1 MKKLFSNYVFSNIK
15 KNILSIIF
23 LFLIFSNFGCTK
35 KFPEIKWEYSDAD
48 VIGTPPNKQE
58 QIDIDIY
65 VDATTSMEG
74 FAVNNSSTYSQFL
87 DQIEASTLSAWKKA
101 DAKYY
106 KFGQIIKPVNRA
118 EYLTA
123 KNNLKFYRE
132 RGVFL
137 KTYIDSV
144 VNRTDSNR
152 LSVLISDLFQDEGD
166 VNIMVDR
173 IKEKCF
179 SRGVNVSF
187 LGIKSE
193 FDGKVFDVPSYPKG
207 YGLKTDERPF
217 YAIIF
222 GNSYNM
228 ELLFESLKSK
238 PFVKDENF
246 LILSK
251 NIIKSF
257 NVSLIKTKDSKAV
270 NKKAPRQEIKNSFDF
285 SMQEDGKEA
294 QFDLEI
300 TFDRLPRFPDFSEK
314 SMELISY
321 KKSISDPIKF
331 TTDSVLTD
339 DIKIENIQRTGN
351 KVTATIRLKNHD
363 PSGNYSY
370 LVYLK
375 SNQLNGLI
383 TPDWIKEF
391 STDDPVP
398 GSPTE
403 NKTYNL
409 EKFISTLLVARSSIT
424 PINLAKFYIN
434 IFKR

>member
-1 MKKLFSNYVFSNIK
+1 MLRKRILFFICILAISICVGCSKKY
-15 KNILSIIF
+15 
-23 LFLIFSNFGCTK
+23 
-35 KFPEIKWEYSDAD
+35 PEIKWEYSDND
-48 VIGTPPNKQE
+48 VIGESPNKQD

-87 DQIEASTLSAWKKA
+87 DQVEASTLSAWKKA

-106 KFGQIIKPVNRA
+106 KFGQMIKEVDRA
-118 EYLTA
+118 EFLTA
-123 KNNLKFYRE
+123 KNDMKFYRE

-144 VNRTDSNR
+144 VKRTDSTR

-179 SRGVNVSF
+179 ARGVTVGF

-193 FDGKVFDVPSYPKG
+193 YDGKVFDVPSYPKG
-207 YGLKTDERPF
+207 FSLKTDDRPF
-217 YAIIF
+217 YAILF

-251 NIIKSF
+251 YIIKSF
-257 NVSLIKTKDSKAV
+257 NVSLVKTKESKTV
-270 NKKAPRQEIKNSFDF
+270 NKKAPREEVKNSFDF
-285 SMQEDGKEA
+285 SMKEDGKEA
-294 QFDLEI
+294 AFDLEI
-300 TFDRLPRFPDFSEK
+300 NLESLPRFPDFSEK
-314 SMELISY
+314 ALEIISY
-321 KKSISDPIKF
+321 KKSISDPQKLSS
-331 TTDSVLTD
+331 DSVLTD
-339 DIKIENIQRTGN
+339 DISIENIQRTG
-351 KVTATIRLKNHD
+351 KKITATLKLNNRD

-370 LVYLK
+370 MVYLK
-375 SNQLNGLI
+375 ANQLNGLL

-398 GSPTE
+398 GTPTE

-424 PINLAKFYIN
+424 PIYIANFYVN